1 VVISRKIVGDDT
13 ELLVV
18 PVTTQPPKNPSDAIE
33 IPARVKAHLGLDA
46 ARCWIMTTEVNRFT
60 WPGPDIR
67 PINRDGDATP
77 CYGFLPEAV
86 FAPVLAAVIARL
98 RAGLMR
104 VTTREE

>member
-1 VVISRKIVGDDT
+1 VALPRRDHS
-13 ELLVV
+13 L
-18 PVTTQPPKNPSDAIE
+18 VTTQPPKNPSDAIE
-33 IPARVKAHLGLDA
+33 IPAREKAHLGLDA

-67 PINRDGDATP
+67 PINVDGEATP
-77 CYGFLPEAV
+77 SYGFLPEAV
-86 FAPVLAAVIARL
+86 FAPVLVAVIARL